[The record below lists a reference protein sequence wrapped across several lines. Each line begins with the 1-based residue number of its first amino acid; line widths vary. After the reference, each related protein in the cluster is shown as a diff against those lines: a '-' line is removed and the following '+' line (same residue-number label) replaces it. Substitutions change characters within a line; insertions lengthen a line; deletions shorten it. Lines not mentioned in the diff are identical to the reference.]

1 MKFQVRL
8 TLKAEQDAAIVLEW
22 FRQEQMGAAG
32 SRWFGQLMAAI
43 DTLETMPQRCPIAA
57 EAAEVGVEIR
67 ELLVGRRRS
76 RYRVIFLIRRPAVHI
91 LRIWH
96 SARDAISREDL

>member
-8 TLKAEQDAAIVLEW
+8 TLKAEQDAAAVMDW
-22 FRQEQMGAAG
+22 FRQQQEVEAG
-32 SRWFGQLMAAI
+32 SRWFGQLMAAN

-57 EAAEVGVEIR
+57 EAPEAGVEIR

-76 RYRVIFLIRRPAVHI
+76 RYRVIFLIDKPAVHI